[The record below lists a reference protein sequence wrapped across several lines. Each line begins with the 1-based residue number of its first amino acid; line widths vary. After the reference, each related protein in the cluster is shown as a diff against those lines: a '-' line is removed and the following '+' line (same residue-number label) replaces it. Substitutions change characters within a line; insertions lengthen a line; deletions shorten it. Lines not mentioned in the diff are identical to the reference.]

1 MHCIILKFCSWFK
14 QNQHGKRQTSRRDK
28 MKVSGLE
35 STLNKYIAYYR
46 LPHIILGGGLKY
58 VLFSPLLGQM
68 IQFE

>member
-1 MHCIILKFCSWFK
+1 
-14 QNQHGKRQTSRRDK
+14 

-35 STLNKYIAYYR
+35 STILNIAYYR

-58 VLFSPLLGQM
+58 VLFSPLPGQM